1 MKISQASGYFMG
13 IQYLLGC
20 RGHYFHQDVAV
31 QTILV
36 FLWDVPITIKNT
48 LTIPLP

>member
-1 MKISQASGYFMG
+1 MTISQACGYFMG

-20 RGHYFHQDVAV
+20 RGHYSHQGVAL

-48 LTIPLP
+48 LTIHLP